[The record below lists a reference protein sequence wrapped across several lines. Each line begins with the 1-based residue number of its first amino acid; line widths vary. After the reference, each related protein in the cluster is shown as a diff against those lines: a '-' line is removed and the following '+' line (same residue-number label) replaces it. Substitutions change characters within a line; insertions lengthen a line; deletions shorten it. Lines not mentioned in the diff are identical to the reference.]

1 MNRFITILS
10 IGSVFSAAAI
20 AEEGHVDVMPV
31 AVIGDPSRIETGS
44 FDFDGFAVAELP
56 SVRVYE
62 NDLEDLPGA
71 DLYVGEAGVTAPSAT
86 AAASQLSGTG
96 FTHLPGGVDVRF
108 NFRTFN
114 VGGGTVRA
122 NLWYWNGADA
132 NGNNDFCDD
141 VSFAPASGVSLTFDR
156 NAGLF
161 SASADG
167 ADQNVPGFVVDTT
180 LFDDLNTPDD
190 ETGFMHLDLD
200 AILDD
205 GDLDELTPVPAGIYA
220 ISLDVFAGD
229 AAADPIFWLFNAGLG
244 ESGEPAAECAAK
256 VVPEPTS
263 LALLVLGAA
272 ALLRRRS

>member
-1 MNRFITILS
+1 MKRFIILVS
-10 IGSVFSAAAI
+10 IGSVFSASTI

-71 DLYVGEAGVTAPSAT
+71 DLYVGEAGFTAPSASV
-86 AAASQLSGTG
+86 AASQLNGTG
-96 FTHLPGGVDVRF
+96 YTNLPGGVDVRF

-114 VGGGTVRA
+114 VGGGNVRA
-122 NLWYWNGADA
+122 NLWYWNGIDA
-132 NGNNDFCDD
+132 NGNQDFCDD

-161 SASADG
+161 SASVNG
-167 ADQNVPGFVVDTT
+167 SDQNVSGFVVDTT

-205 GDLDELTPVPAGIYA
+205 GDLDELTPIPAGIYA
-220 ISLDVFAGD
+220 ISLEVLAGD
-229 AAADPIFWLFNAGLG
+229 IGADPIFWLFNAGLG
-244 ESGEPAAECAAK
+244 EEGEPAAECAAE
-256 VVPEPTS
+256 VVPEPSS
-263 LALLVLGAA
+263 LALLALGAA
-272 ALLRRRS
+272 AMLRRRS